1 MNNFFKLFLFISFSI
16 LITSCTGT
24 DTPTTETKRDFSE
37 QYVKDMDSID
47 QFIDTHFM
55 TVDTDFN
62 VTFTEIEP
70 GGTELSIRNQS
81 EYPLEFKTV
90 TSTDESDTVSYK
102 VYYLKIREGNGLQP
116 TSVDSAYVSYEG
128 RRLDKVQFD
137 NSPSPLWFQLQ
148 SVIQGWAEI
157 IPLFKAGSFDTT
169 VGPNPT
175 QFTDFGVGVLFVPS
189 GLAYFNAIPSSLIP
203 QYSPLIF
210 SFKLKNVRYR
220 DHDRDGIF
228 SKDEVDPLVPGQ
240 KPEDYDLDSDKF
252 ANMYDV
258 DDDGDNYMT
267 KNEIIKNAD
276 GTITFPDTDGDGI
289 PNYLD
294 KDNH

>member
-1 MNNFFKLFLFISFSI
+1 MNNFFKLFLFISI
-16 LITSCTGT
+16 GIVIASCSGS
-24 DTPTTETKRDFSE
+24 DSDTTETKKDFSE
-37 QYVKDMDSID
+37 QYEKDIDSID

-55 TVDTDFN
+55 TVDADFN

-70 GGTELSIRNQS
+70 GGTELSIRNQTD
-81 EYPLEFKTV
+81 YPLQFKTV
-90 TSTDESDTVSYK
+90 TSTDEEDVVDYK
-102 VYYLKIREGNGLQP
+102 VYYLKIREGNALRP

-137 NSPSPLWFQLQ
+137 NSPTPLWFQLQ
-148 SVIQGWAEI
+148 AVIQGWSEI
-157 IPLFKAGSFDTT
+157 IPLFKSGTFDTT

-175 QFTDFGVGVLFVPS
+175 QFADFGVGVLFVPS
-189 GLAYFNAIPSSLIP
+189 GLAYFNAIPSALIP

-220 DHDRDGIF
+220 DHDRDGIL
-228 SKDEVDPLVPGQ
+228 SKDEVNPSVPNQ
-240 KPEDYDLDSDKF
+240 KPEDYDSDSDTF

-267 KNEIIKNAD
+267 KNEIVKNPD
-276 GTITFPDTDGDGI
+276 GTLIFPDTDGDGI